1 MENELATCQSNKK
14 FNIRVNE
21 LFAGWMDTEITVDGT
36 IFWHMFDEALSDPTL
51 DLMKTYLAI
60 RDYQED
66 TDAIIWRSNTISWF
80 WSDRT
85 TLLFQL
91 SHVKEDNFQ
100 LHIEAQLYEGESD
113 TLVKTITI
121 TKAELLHALDTFFTQ
136 ILNDKGFPLQYPAGC
151 AEDVEETRDKA
162 EDMIDEIVR
171 LLPKQITSQNKI
183 YNGIMNICMN
193 AVVQLAPN
201 EQEYVNKYKEML
213 ETHTIP
219 KNFT

>member
-1 MENELATCQSNKK
+1 MQSESTSCQSDKK
-14 FNIRVNE
+14 FNIRVE
-21 LFAGWMDTEITVDGT
+21 ALSAGWMMTDITVDGT
-36 IFWHMFDEALSDPTL
+36 MFGHMFDEALSDPTI
-51 DLMKTYLAI
+51 DLMKTYLAV
-60 RDYQED
+60 RDYQEH
-66 TDAIIWRSNTISWF
+66 TDAVIWRSNKISWL

-91 SHVKEDNFQ
+91 SHVKEDYFQ

-121 TKAELLHALDTFFTQ
+121 TRAELLHALDTFFVQ

-151 AEDVEETRDKA
+151 AEDIEGTGDKA
-162 EDMIDEIVR
+162 YDLIHEIMQLLPDEITR
-171 LLPKQITSQNKI
+171 QDKF
-183 YNGIMNICMN
+183 YYGIANICTN
-193 AVVQLAPN
+193 AIVKLEPN

-219 KNFT
+219 ENLA